1 VLQDTRDLRGHVPA
15 WQEILACLANHV
27 LHEKLDNAILTTQEV
42 DPGIFH
48 PGSTLKS
55 PNNAYFA
62 IMRDCSF
69 AIYKGAFTTSAERLA
84 EKYIVAK
91 VASAAGSNCHIDL
104 QRDGNLGFYAQ
115 FLVQPLQPLAPAPN
129 IPDYMSPPLMFWQSQ
144 TSNGGNDD
152 YWLVLLDSGQLELH
166 AGTPFADEGALYRSK
181 LLASKAI
188 EFVKVN

>member
-1 VLQDTRDLRGHVPA
+1 VSGH
-15 WQEILACLANHV
+15 
-27 LHEKLDNAILTTQEV
+27 
-42 DPGIFH
+42 
-48 PGSTLKS
+48 
-55 PNNAYFA
+55 
-62 IMRDCSF
+62 SF

-181 LLASKAI
+181 LLEPIQELIESVESDVIPCRGGVIRKAACHV
-188 EFVKVN
+188 EA